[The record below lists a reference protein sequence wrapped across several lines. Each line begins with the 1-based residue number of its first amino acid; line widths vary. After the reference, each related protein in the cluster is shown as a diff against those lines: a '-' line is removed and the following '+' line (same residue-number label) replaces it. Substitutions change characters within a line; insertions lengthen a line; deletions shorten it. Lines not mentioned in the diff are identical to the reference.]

1 MADLTELISRV
12 RNSIEDS
19 AGNYITDGEIT
30 DWLNEAYLDIAA
42 RQGFLQATLSTT
54 MGAAGT
60 SVANGTID
68 LPSDFLVLS
77 NLRLGTETRT
87 RLVDDDEFYA
97 NYDEDTVPTETL
109 YRIFNDKIELYPRPD
124 TGTAVTLR
132 YSRKPTAL
140 SAGAD
145 VPAIPETEH
154 KRMVRYAQAHAMR
167 KEEREGLSDRYLAEY
182 EEGLPALNSRSRM
195 LPGPFTLTMP
205 AGPFDLTDA
214 KHI

>member
-19 AGNYITDGEIT
+19 DGGYISDGEIT
-30 DWLNEAYLDIAA
+30 DYLNEAYLDITA
-42 RQGFLQATLSTT
+42 RQGFLQTTLSTT

-68 LPSDFLVLS
+68 LPTDFIALH

-87 RLVDDDEFYA
+87 RLVDDDEFYL

-109 YRIFNDKIELYPRPD
+109 YRIFNDKIELYPRPAS
-124 TGTAVTLR
+124 GTAVVLR
-132 YSRKPTAL
+132 YSKKPTAL

-154 KRMVRYAQAHAMR
+154 KRMVRYAQAHAYR
-167 KEEREGLSDRYLAEY
+167 KEEREGLSDRALAEY
-182 EEGLPALNSRSRM
+182 EEGLPALNSRARM

-205 AGPFDLTDA
+205 PGPFDVVSA
-214 KHI
+214 KHV